1 MHTEGRGL
9 KEVMAEQEAA
19 VLPSHVCDDG
29 GGEIQKD
36 RRGKRE
42 KVGATWRALAC
53 GCLEWKNKKDL
64 HRTAQPLKSE
74 SIQIPPKN
82 NI

>member
-29 GGEIQKD
+29 GGGKY

-42 KVGATWRALAC
+42 RRWGHHGKR
-53 GCLEWKNKKDL
+53 L
-64 HRTAQPLKSE
+64 HVVA
-74 SIQIPPKN
+74 
-82 NI
+82 

>member
-9 KEVMAEQEAA
+9 KEVMAEQEAEL
-19 VLPSHVCDDG
+19 LPSHVCDDDG

-42 KVGATWRALAC
+42 EVGATWKELVC
-53 GCLEWKNKKDL
+53 GC
-64 HRTAQPLKSE
+64 SE
-74 SIQIPPKN
+74 EEQEGSSQNCTSFEVRVHTNPPKN